1 MNSSDKSRHKY
12 AIRSM
17 KMNANIFIN
26 LKVITCLEPFQK
38 LNTRAPLFQIKKYK
52 YLPEWLYRFL
62 DGSSRESDFGRIN
75 DLYASAIR
83 NKDHPN
89 METHLRESVRG
100 LESLKKTYENDIT
113 TVARIETL
121 IEHIFH
127 EIGKEEEEGDE
138 EV

>member
-1 MNSSDKSRHKY
+1 
-12 AIRSM
+12 
-17 KMNANIFIN
+17 
-26 LKVITCLEPFQK
+26 
-38 LNTRAPLFQIKKYK
+38 
-52 YLPEWLYRFL
+52 
-62 DGSSRESDFGRIN
+62 
-75 DLYASAIR
+75 
-83 NKDHPN
+83 